1 MMESI
6 EIKLSEALEKLSRLE
21 KKVNLLLTSAQI
33 EEIEEAEKKEK
44 IKKTYFRNLPLSNRA
59 KNSLAYAGIRTLEEL
74 TEITEKEFL
83 RIRNVG
89 KKTAIELTELLKEHG
104 MDWKA

>member
-21 KKVNLLLTSAQI
+21 KKVNLLLIPAQ
-33 EEIEEAEKKEK
+33 IEEAEKKEN
-44 IKKTYFRNLPLSNRA
+44 IKKTYLSTLPKISVRARNCLMYSRI
-59 KNSLAYAGIRTLEEL
+59 KSLEEL
-74 TEITEKEFL
+74 SQMTEKEFL

>member
-1 MMESI
+1 VLEQ
-6 EIKLSEALEKLSRLE
+6 EIVSCTQELKS
-21 KKVNLLLTSAQI
+21 
-33 EEIEEAEKKEK
+33 
-44 IKKTYFRNLPLSNRA
+44 
-59 KNSLAYAGIRTLEEL
+59 LEEL
-74 TEITEKEFL
+74 SQMTEKEFL